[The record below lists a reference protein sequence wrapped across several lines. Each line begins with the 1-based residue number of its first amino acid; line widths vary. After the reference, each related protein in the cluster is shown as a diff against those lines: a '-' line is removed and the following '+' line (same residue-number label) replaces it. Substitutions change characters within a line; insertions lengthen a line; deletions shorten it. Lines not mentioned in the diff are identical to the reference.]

1 MVGTNLN
8 DQNVMTRSAA
18 ETAPPA
24 KTMAEKALRNRAEGR
39 IRSRTLVLIR
49 WIAIAGQ
56 TGAVLFV
63 HWWLNYSIPF
73 GWCLIVIAA
82 SAWLNVFLLI
92 RDTAPK
98 RLDDQ
103 EAGLYLA
110 YDILQLGALFYLTGG
125 IENPFMLLF
134 LVPVTISA
142 TILTLTNTVALG
154 VLSVAC
160 VSLLSIYHL
169 PLPWGPEGIAL
180 PALYNIGNYVAVVLG
195 TIFLGVYAWRIS
207 DEGRRLQDAL
217 AATQM
222 ALSREQKMSA
232 LGGLAAAAAHELGT
246 PLGTIT
252 LIARELRQELGEGE
266 YGDDFDL
273 LVDQANRC
281 REILSGFS
289 KQPEQGD
296 MHYQQILF
304 EALAEEAAEP
314 YKMQGKVLD
323 MALLPPEGE
332 SADEQPYIRREPEI
346 VHGLGNFVEN
356 AVDFA
361 KSRVRVEVSWT
372 DQHLRIRVMDDGPGF
387 PVDILDRIGDPYVST
402 RGRDDRASKP
412 QKSLHDGT
420 AGHEGMGLGVFIA
433 KTLLERTGAKVK
445 FMNGKDEGAV
455 VAVTWPRAVLESA
468 MPMTG
473 DHTGNV
479 AAQ

>member
-1 MVGTNLN
+1 M
-8 DQNVMTRSAA
+8 MTRSAA
-18 ETAPPA
+18 ETAPPSA
-24 KTMAEKALRNRAEGR
+24 SMAEKALRNRAEGR

-49 WIAIAGQ
+49 WIAIGGQ
-56 TGAVLFV
+56 TAAVLFV
-63 HWWLNYSIPF
+63 NWWLEFPIPF

-92 RDTAPK
+92 RDAAPK
-98 RLDDQ
+98 RLNDQ

-142 TILTLTNTVALG
+142 TILSLANTVALG
-154 VLSVAC
+154 VLTVAC
-160 VSLLSIYHL
+160 VSLLSLMHL
-169 PLPWGPEGIAL
+169 PLPWGGEGILL
-180 PALYNIGNYVAVVLG
+180 PDLYDIGNYIAVVLG

-222 ALSREQKMSA
+222 ALAREQKMSA

-252 LIARELRQELGEGE
+252 LVARELRQEFGDGE

-304 EALAEEAAEP
+304 QALAEEAAEP
-314 YKMQGKVLD
+314 YKMQGKVLEVV
-323 MALLPPEGE
+323 LSPPAG
-332 SADEQPYIRREPEI
+332 ATGDDQPYIRREPEI

-361 KSRVRVEVSWT
+361 KSRVKVEVSWT
-372 DQHLRIRVMDDGPGF
+372 DQQFRLKVIDDGPGF

-402 RGRDDRASKP
+402 RGRDERATKP
-412 QKSLHDGT
+412 QKALHDGT

-433 KTLLERTGAKVK
+433 KTLLERTGAKVN

-455 VAVTWPRAVLESA
+455 VAVTWPRAVLEST
-468 MPMTG
+468 MPLSDG
-473 DHTGNV
+473 L